1 MKEILGKKLEILA
14 LQRENLTKK
23 IVRLET
29 QIDQIL
35 EKEIRIQSEVNR
47 LQKPTK
53 QQKEIKSNLD
63 ESEDPL
69 AKLEPKVRTSVLDS
83 LENLGAFQKK

>member
-14 LQRENLTKK
+14 LQRENLTNK

-63 ESEDPL
+63 ETEDPL